1 MPMTDQQLA
10 AELQADPLGLG
21 YGPLVT
27 SGHDAGLAA
36 LLNARSGPGAGVVVE
51 PVLAKGDFVLAILP
65 GVMRIDGLADAATK
79 SKWQRLWEAIQA
91 SESFR
96 VADPRI
102 AFLLDTA
109 VADGV
114 LTAPERA
121 AVGRRAGS
129 RAEAL
134 WGAGASVK
142 TSDISRSLRGS

>member
-1 MPMTDQQLA
+1 MSVDAQQLA
-10 AELQADPLGLG
+10 SELAQDPAQLG
-21 YGPLVT
+21 YAALVA

-36 LLNARSGPGAGVVVE
+36 LLNARSGPGAAVVVE
-51 PVLAKGDFVLAILP
+51 PVLSKGDFVLAILP

-96 VADPRI
+96 VADPRV
-102 AFLLDTA
+102 ALLLDMA

-121 AVGRRAGS
+121 AVGQRAGS

-134 WGAGASVK
+134 WGAGARVGPD
-142 TSDISRSLRGS
+142 DISRALRGA